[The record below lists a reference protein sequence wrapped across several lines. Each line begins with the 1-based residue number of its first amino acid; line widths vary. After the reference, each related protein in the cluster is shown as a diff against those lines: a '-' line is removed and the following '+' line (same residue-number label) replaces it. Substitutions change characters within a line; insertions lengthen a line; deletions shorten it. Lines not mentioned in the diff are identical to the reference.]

1 MQGTAPCLNI
11 KTKKVRRAIG
21 PKFMH
26 DLASAISKK
35 HGNYKVPATNARLY
49 SLHIST
55 LFTSELSHIST
66 GSTSLLSP
74 LLYSPHL
81 YTLSRPDS
89 LAISTLSRPDSLA
102 SLLSPHPCSLHFS
115 ALSKSLFSHIPTF
128 STS

>member
-1 MQGTAPCLNI
+1 
-11 KTKKVRRAIG
+11 
-21 PKFMH
+21 MH

-89 LAISTLSRPDSLA
+89 LAFLLSHVPTLSHLYSLRIPA
-102 SLLSPHPCSLHFS
+102 LSTSLLSLNPYSLTSLLSPHLENS
-115 ALSKSLFSHIPTF
+115 
-128 STS
+128 